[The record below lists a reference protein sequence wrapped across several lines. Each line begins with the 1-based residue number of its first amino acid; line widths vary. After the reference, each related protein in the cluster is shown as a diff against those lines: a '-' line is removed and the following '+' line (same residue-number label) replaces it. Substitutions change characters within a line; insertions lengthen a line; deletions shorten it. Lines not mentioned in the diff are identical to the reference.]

1 MNEQPKV
8 SAEMMLQFVAGELSL
23 RARVAYTALLLIAV
37 MMTIVVGSL
46 WLTEPALPLRT
57 QIAFAV
63 LTGIGLAWTAYAV
76 WVLTRRRVLFA
87 GHRILAARMALT
99 FSTVFVAGS
108 VVLALFSDQGRA
120 AWSAAACGVVMAGI
134 AGAMLVHARKR
145 FAALLQRRD
154 ELMRQLNATR

>member
-23 RARVAYTALLLIAV
+23 RARVAYTALLLIAL

-63 LTGIGLAWTAYAV
+63 LTPIGLAWTAYAV

-87 GHRILAARMALT
+87 GHRILAGRMAVT
-99 FSTVFVAGS
+99 FSTVFVAGAL
-108 VVLALFSDQGRA
+108 VLAVFGDQGRA
-120 AWSAAACGVVMAGI
+120 AWSAAACGVVMVAI
-134 AGAMLVHARKR
+134 AGSMLHQAHKR

-154 ELMRQLNATR
+154 ELTRQLSAAQ